1 MNLRKSI
8 QREAA
13 MRRRA
18 ERRARILAAIAVIL
32 TGIAVS
38 LLALAALGRY
48 GMRVAGC
55 EANDLLTKDRDRE
68 VVASRLAA
76 SQETP
81 AARERKPGE
90 EDTGPVNG
98 RSSASATDGGG
109 GKTCATT
116 TEAGPSLS
124 PSTAVQHL
132 LAAIWMV
139 ESSRR
144 EDSPDADL
152 DSPGGPS
159 IGPLKIT
166 RAYWIDSGVSGCWED
181 CRRLEYAER
190 VVLAYWDCYGPDA
203 LAAGDLETLARIHKG
218 GPRGREK
225 ARTLDYWRRV
235 RVHLEERS

>member
-1 MNLRKSI
+1 VNVRKAI

-18 ERRARILAAIAVIL
+18 ERRRRILAAIAVIL
-32 TGIAVS
+32 AGIALS
-38 LLALAALGRY
+38 LLVLVALGRY
-48 GMRVAGC
+48 GMRARGC
-55 EANDLLTKDRDRE
+55 EANDLPTEDRDRE
-68 VVASRLAA
+68 VTAARFTASE
-76 SQETP
+76 ETP

-90 EDTGPVNG
+90 EDAVPVIG
-98 RSSASATDGGG
+98 QPSAAATDGGG
-109 GKTCATT
+109 GKTGAAT

-124 PSTAVQHL
+124 PSTAVRRL
-132 LAAIWMV
+132 LAVIWTV

-166 RAYWIDSGVSGCWED
+166 RAYWIDAGISGCWED

-190 VVLAYWDCYGPDA
+190 VVLAYWDRYCPDA
-203 LAAGDLETLARIHKG
+203 LVAGDLETLARIHKG
-218 GPRGREK
+218 GPRGCED

-235 RVHLEERS
+235 RVHLEE